1 MAEHVVTVKVASDEW
16 SLDQLHGYI
25 VEVRDEAARSE
36 RSTGMLNWHLG
47 KALFLARGKCPR
59 GKWNE
64 FLVSVGYHKSRAHAY
79 HCIKIARE
87 IPEERAREM
96 TYSEM
101 LRTVYQSYKG
111 EFDALENGDE
121 GEEPAKARTPKQQ
134 PKGVSYAKIRSRMK
148 TIRNSLDAMQGRLL
162 KTGIDPVQLR
172 DILSGVLDDAAAA
185 SKGLGALTSRLEKQ
199 LATINKIVLE
209 ANKKPQRKGA

>member
-1 MAEHVVTVKVASDEW
+1 
-16 SLDQLHGYI
+16 
-25 VEVRDEAARSE
+25 
-36 RSTGMLNWHLG
+36 
-47 KALFLARGKCPR
+47 
-59 GKWNE
+59 
-64 FLVSVGYHKSRAHAY
+64 
-79 HCIKIARE
+79 
-87 IPEERAREM
+87 
-96 TYSEM
+96 
-101 LRTVYQSYKG
+101 
-111 EFDALENGDE
+111 
-121 GEEPAKARTPKQQ
+121 
-134 PKGVSYAKIRSRMK
+134 MK